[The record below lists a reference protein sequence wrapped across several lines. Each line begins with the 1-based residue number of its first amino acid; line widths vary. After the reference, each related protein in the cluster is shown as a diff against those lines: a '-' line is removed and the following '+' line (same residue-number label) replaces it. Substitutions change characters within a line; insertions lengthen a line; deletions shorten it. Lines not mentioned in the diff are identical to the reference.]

1 MNKNPKLDRYRVGAW
16 GQGYFRVD
24 EQGDLRVAPSAEAGF
39 SVRLKDCVGQLREN
53 GISDPMVIR
62 FPQLLTDR
70 QRRIREAFQAAIA
83 DFSYPRHYQGVFPVK
98 VNHDRVVVDTLVRS
112 GREHRFGLEVGSK
125 AELCLALT
133 MQLHP
138 ESLLICNGFK
148 DDDYLL
154 LAAFA
159 ARHGRRVL
167 VIAENPQEIVDIVEV
182 SREAGE
188 IPLIGFRSR
197 LHTEGTGRW
206 QESSGSRGKF
216 GLSTMEIIE
225 GMDYLRDKGLLD
237 HLVAL
242 HYHMGSQVCDIIN
255 VKAAMKEA
263 SRLFVAMK
271 EHAPKLDILDLG
283 GGLGVDYDGSRTA
296 TDWSMNYS
304 LEEYARDAIYIV
316 KDVCGNANVEPPIIV
331 TESGRALTAYHAA
344 IVLSPLRIVGGH
356 ESRDYS
362 RHETRAQQIV
372 DLKDALANISP
383 QTAREAFHDATQLMN
398 ELVSGFKLGYVS
410 LVDRAVGECLYR
422 DICFSARKLLGPE
435 ARKTVD
441 IANLEHQLA
450 PKYVCNFSI
459 FMSVPDSWAVQQ
471 LFPVCP
477 IERLD
482 AKKFA
487 PATIGDITCD
497 SDGKLERFIGSGE
510 VENFIMLPEEEEGV
524 ESPLIGM
531 FLVGAYQDV
540 LGDFHNLFGTVNEGV
555 VIINDQDDFSIV
567 AMDEGSSVEHS
578 LDYFGF
584 TPSDM
589 VRNFDRM
596 IDRDQSRES
605 IQDYK
610 GTFLRILHGN
620 TYLNRM

>member
-1 MNKNPKLDRYRVGAW
+1 MKEKSKQDRYRIGAW

-24 EQGDLRVAPSAEAGF
+24 ENGDLRVAPSAEATF
-39 SVRLKDCVGQLREN
+39 TVRLRDCVAQLREN
-53 GISDPMVIR
+53 GISDPLVIR

-70 QRRIREAFQAAIA
+70 QRRIREAFEAAIE

-98 VNHDRVVVDTLVRS
+98 VNHDRVVVETMVRT

-138 ESLLICNGFK
+138 QALLICNGFK

-182 SREAGE
+182 SREAGQL
-188 IPLIGFRSR
+188 PLIGFRSR

-206 QESSGSRGKF
+206 QESSGSKGKF
-216 GLSTMEIIE
+216 GLSTMEIVE
-225 GMDYLRDKGLLD
+225 GVEYLRENGAIEN
-237 HLVAL
+237 LVAL
-242 HYHMGSQVCDIIN
+242 HYHMGSQVCDILN
-255 VKAAMKEA
+255 VKAAIKEA
-263 SRLFVAMK
+263 SRLWVAMK
-271 EHAPKLDILDLG
+271 EIAPNLDFLDLG

-304 LEEYARDAIYIV
+304 LEEYARDAVYIV
-316 KDVCGNANVEPPIIV
+316 KDVCATAKVEPPIIV
-331 TESGRALTAYHAA
+331 TESGRALTAYHAV
-344 IVLSPLRIVGGH
+344 IILSPLRVVG
-356 ESRDYS
+356 
-362 RHETRAQQIV
+362 RHETRDYARFATKAQQIV
-372 DLKDALANISP
+372 DLKDALANISA

-422 DICFSARKLLGPE
+422 DICHAARKVLGPE

-441 IANLEHQLA
+441 IANLELQLA

-477 IERLD
+477 IEKLNATRY
-482 AKKFA
+482 A

-497 SDGKLERFIGSGE
+497 SDGKLERFIGAGE
-510 VENFIMLPEEEEGV
+510 VENFIMLPDDDGA

-555 VIINDQDDFSIV
+555 VIINDEDDFSIV
-567 AMDEGSSVEHS
+567 AVDEGSSVEHS

-596 IDRDQSRES
+596 IDRDLSREA